1 MMLDL
6 FCRTISTIFFVSMPH
21 SSLIYIKKI
30 KNSMTLKALE
40 YEAKQ
45 RKEDNSSILVAIYEA
60 EMEGFKNL
68 CSFASILDGA
78 GCIVMTYLDFLLLQ
92 AQAQQIEYHYDHV
105 QVKDANS
112 GRLSLPILCS
122 LKKFKKKKKNLCSQ
136 WGGY

>member
-45 RKEDNSSILVAIYEA
+45 RKEDNSSILVAIYEV

-68 CSFASILDGA
+68 CSFTSVFDGA
-78 GCIVMTYLDFLLLQ
+78 ECTVMTYLDFLLLQ
-92 AQAQQIEYHYDHV
+92 AQA
-105 QVKDANS
+105 
-112 GRLSLPILCS
+112 
-122 LKKFKKKKKNLCSQ
+122 
-136 WGGY
+136 